1 MTGDSGAGGADPP
14 PADVLWPD
22 IAVHVEL
29 GGLLPRWCASSVHP
43 EFGSV
48 HGRGL
53 SHKAAVRSLVRDIRR
68 SRVRPRSHRLPT

>member
-1 MTGDSGAGGADPP
+1 MTRDPVEAGVSQTTDA
-14 PADVLWPD
+14 LWPD
-22 IAVHVEL
+22 IAVHVEV